1 MTGKR
6 KREDNVGEG
15 EGMELDGNEFV
26 ELQARFHEWLLDV
39 LEILREY
46 VSGHIFYTTIPCCSS
61 ALLTLTTT

>member
-6 KREDNVGEG
+6 KREDNIGRG

-39 LEILREY
+39 LEILRE
-46 VSGHIFYTTIPCCSS
+46 
-61 ALLTLTTT
+61 